1 MRACRPTFTGTGHK
15 LGSNGASTSAAA
27 PQQPMESWS
36 GPDESQPITSIQIR
50 LPDGSRLVGKFNHSQ
65 KIREIRA
72 FIAAVRPGKPVPPVM
87 MTGFPA
93 APVEDESVS
102 IADGG
107 LISAVVVFK

>member
-1 MRACRPTFTGTGHK
+1 
-15 LGSNGASTSAAA
+15 
-27 PQQPMESWS
+27 MESWS
-36 GPDESQPITSIQIR
+36 GPDESQPTTSIQIR
-50 LPDGSRLVGKFNHSQ
+50 MPDGSRLVGKFNHTQ

-72 FIAAVRPGKPVPPVM
+72 FVAAVRPGQPVPPTM

-93 APVEDESVS
+93 KPVEDESVT